1 MNALAEFKD
10 YYKHL
15 DEMIAES
22 TKADLAE
29 CARLLALNVAH
40 YKAKYGELPLEEHQA
55 MLEADD
61 IDEEMATLLT
71 SGVLEMA
78 VVLALVTGR
87 SEEYE
92 EMKSANTRIH

>member
-10 YYKHL
+10 YYKRL
-15 DEMIAES
+15 DGMIAES
-22 TKADLAE
+22 TKAELAE
-29 CARLLALNVAH
+29 CARLLALNIAH

-61 IDEEMATLLT
+61 IDEEMAKLLA

-92 EMKSANTRIH
+92 EMKGASTRIH